1 MVAIH
6 YKELILVGKDN
17 SEISR
22 YSSFDELCKANG
34 LPLSHRV
41 EFDRSKINLQELEVI
56 KSYFTGLCIDLTVYS
71 ELFTSQESVDVLNR
85 FNQLIFKR
93 IQRAYIEKLCLS
105 IACLLDP
112 AETGQNK
119 NLSLAHIIKQCN
131 CPELDEKLDGLKGL
145 YESTGIKRWRQKL
158 LAHNDLSTLMGVKP
172 LDLKFEHN
180 DIEHMMDLIREIFD
194 DISDPTIH
202 TDIRV
207 VLPFDKNGNAFI
219 KKLQLSLDI
228 EK

>member
-1 MVAIH
+1 M
-6 YKELILVGKDN
+6 VGKDD

-22 YSSFDELCKANG
+22 YSSFDEFCNANG
-34 LPLSHRV
+34 LPLPHRV
-41 EFDRSKINLQELEVI
+41 EFDRSKINQQELKVI
-56 KSYFTGLCIDLTVYS
+56 KNYFTDLCIDLTVYS
-71 ELFTSQESVDVLNR
+71 DLFTSQESVDTLNE
-85 FNQLIFKR
+85 FNDLIFNR
-93 IQRAYIEKLCLS
+93 IKRAYVEKLCLS

-112 AETGQNK
+112 AETGNNK

-131 CPELDEKLDGLKGL
+131 CPELDVKLDGLKGI

-180 DIEHMMDLIREIFD
+180 DIEHMIELIQEIFD
-194 DISDPTIH
+194 DISDPTVH

-207 VLPFDKNGNAFI
+207 VLPFDKNGSAFI
-219 KKLQLSLDI
+219 KKLQLSL
-228 EK
+228 K